1 MHMPLRR
8 ISPADSG
15 TAWQPAFIES
25 FRRFSV
31 QLALPRLFKQPF
43 INWFSSSE
51 EKNRRR
57 QLRQAI
63 AHIIGKSPSRIGVY
77 QLAVLHTSASKE
89 STVTGFRESNERL
102 EYLGDAVLGMVI
114 AEYLFKKYPFKDE
127 GFLTEIRS
135 RIVNREMLNVI
146 SRKIGLDKLIEYDGQ
161 RGRLMPART
170 SMYGDALEAL
180 VGAVYVDKGF
190 NFTRSFILKKL
201 LTHYD
206 LDAVVNNNGNFK
218 SRLIEWAQREGK
230 ELRFEIISEQGT
242 SQFRE
247 FIAQV
252 IVNDEPFA
260 TGSGYSKKK
269 AEQSAAEKA
278 FEKLELK

>member
-1 MHMPLRR
+1 M
-8 ISPADSG
+8 
-15 TAWQPAFIES
+15 
-25 FRRFSV
+25 
-31 QLALPRLFKQPF
+31 QLALPRFFRHPF
-43 INWFSSSE
+43 TSWFSPSDE
-51 EKNRRR
+51 TNRRR
-57 QLRQAI
+57 QLRRAI
-63 AHIIGKSPSRIGVY
+63 ANIIGESPSRISLY
-77 QLAVLHTSASKE
+77 QLAVLHTSAARE

-114 AEYLFKKYPFKDE
+114 ADYLFKKYPFKDE

-135 RIVNREMLNVI
+135 RIVNREMLNSI
-146 SRKIGLDKLIEYDGQ
+146 SRKIGLDHLIEYDGQ

-180 VGAVYVDKGF
+180 VGAVYLDKGF
-190 NFTRSFILKKL
+190 SFTQGFILKKL

-218 SRLIEWAQREGK
+218 SRLIEWAQREGN
-230 ELRFEIISEQGT
+230 ELRFEIISEQGS

-247 FIAQV
+247 FVAQV
-252 IVNDEPFA
+252 LVNDEPFA

-269 AEQSAAEKA
+269 AEQAAAEKA
-278 FEKLELK
+278 FAKLNLQ

>member
-1 MHMPLRR
+1 M
-8 ISPADSG
+8 D
-15 TAWQPAFIES
+15 
-25 FRRFSV
+25 
-31 QLALPRLFKQPF
+31 LALPRFFKQPF
-43 INWFSSSE
+43 AHWFSSSD

-63 AHIIGKSPSRIGVY
+63 AHIIGESPSRIGVY

-135 RIVNREMLNVI
+135 RIVNREMLNTI
-146 SRKIGLDKLIEYDGQ
+146 SRKIGLDNLIEYDGQ

-180 VGAVYVDKGF
+180 VGAVYLDKGF
-190 NFTRSFILKKL
+190 NFTRSFIIKKL

-206 LDAVVNNNGNFK
+206 LDAIVNNNGNFK

-230 ELRFEIISEQGT
+230 ELRFEIISEQGS

-269 AEQSAAEKA
+269 AEQSAAEDA
-278 FEKLELK
+278 FKKLELK